1 MKIDDIIVLT
11 QCSEDETWLEGTLNG
26 VTGWFPSN
34 YVQLI
39 DSDVN
44 TENGTGK
51 YEQTVVYRD
60 ERVNSLSDDCNQSK
74 INETLR
80 IKV

>member
-44 TENGTGK
+44 TENGSGK
-51 YEQTVVYRD
+51 YEQTAVYRD
-60 ERVNSLSDDCNQSK
+60 ERVNSLSDDSNQSK